1 MRITLSSL
9 TLFIISS
16 ITAQAQS
23 PILPIPQQLRAYVTG
38 YNTVP
43 EQTSPTPCIAASG
56 DNICGRTDVVACP
69 RRISLGSFLQIR
81 GATYI
86 CEDRLAKKYD
96 SRFDISC
103 DKDFACPPQVTGW
116 ADIKVYDPNPHPAA
130 APPIAVAAA
139 SAPRNVIAS
148 AASTAI
154 RMAAATSSRRMF
166 VPVRHI
172 AVLRGRFPHRA

>member
-1 MRITLSSL
+1 MRIALSAAA
-9 TLFIISS
+9 LFVISS
-16 ITAQAQS
+16 ISAQAQS
-23 PILPIPQQLRAYVTG
+23 PTAPVAQFIRAYVTG

-96 SRFDISC
+96 TRFDISC

-116 ADIKVYDPNPHPAA
+116 ADIKVYDPNPPAA
-130 APPIAVAAA
+130 P
-139 SAPRNVIAS
+139 SAPKTIMTMARS
-148 AASTAI
+148 
-154 RMAAATSSRRMF
+154 RMV
-166 VPVRHI
+166 VPVRHV
-172 AVLRGRFPHRA
+172 AVLRGRGPHRA

>member
-1 MRITLSSL
+1 MTVRITLATIALL
-9 TLFIISS
+9 TISPFG
-16 ITAQAQS
+16 AEAQS
-23 PILPIPQQLRAYVTG
+23 PNFPFAQLVHAYVTG

-69 RRISLGSFLQIR
+69 RRISLGTFLQIR

-103 DKDFACPPQVTGW
+103 DKDFACPDQVTGW
-116 ADIKVYDPNPHPAA
+116 ADIKVFDPNPPAVPP
-130 APPIAVAAA
+130 APATIATVARRR
-139 SAPRNVIAS
+139 P
-148 AASTAI
+148 AI
-154 RMAAATSSRRMF
+154 
-166 VPVRHI
+166 PVRHF
-172 AVLRGRFPHRA
+172 AVLRGRGPHRA

>member
-1 MRITLSSL
+1 MRITLSSAAL
-9 TLFIISS
+9 LIVSS
-16 ITAQAQS
+16 LSAQAQV
-23 PILPIPQQLRAYVTG
+23 PTVPLVQHIRAYVTG

-56 DNICGRTDVVACP
+56 GNICGRTDVVACP
-69 RRISLGSFLQIR
+69 RHISLGTFLQIN

-116 ADIKVYDPNPHPAA
+116 ADIKVFDETGRPEAIPAV
-130 APPIAVAAA
+130 AVAAA
-139 SAPRNVIAS
+139 SPPRNVIGR
-148 AASTAI
+148 AANAAI
-154 RMAAATSSRRMF
+154 RVAAAAASRRMF
-166 VPVRHI
+166 VPVRHF
-172 AVLRGRFPHRA
+172 AVLRGRSMHRA

>member
-1 MRITLSSL
+1 VRIALNAATIFIVSSV
-9 TLFIISS
+9 
-16 ITAQAQS
+16 TAQAQTFNF
-23 PILPIPQQLRAYVTG
+23 PFTQFIHAYVTG

-43 EQTSPTPCIAASG
+43 AQTSPTPCIAASG

-69 RRISLGSFLQIR
+69 RRISLGSFLQIN

-103 DKDFACPPQVTGW
+103 DKDFACPYQVTGW
-116 ADIKVYDPNPHPAA
+116 ADIKVFDPNPPAA
-130 APPIAVAAA
+130 PGAPAVVA
-139 SAPRNVIAS
+139 
-148 AASTAI
+148 T
-154 RMAAATSSRRMF
+154 MARRRME

-172 AVLRGRFPHRA
+172 AVPRGRGPHRA